1 MHMSTTLSRWLV
13 TGGCGFI
20 GTGLVSRLTALGGF
34 TLLLLDNC
42 SVGGPDDLAKVADF
56 TLLDGPDAAPTEGGV
71 SLVKADILDA
81 EAVRLAAK
89 GADVIVHL
97 AANTGVAPSVEN
109 PRMDCE
115 ANVLGTLNCLEAARV
130 QRVPR
135 FVFASSGAPVGEVEP
150 PIHEELPARPVSPY
164 GASKL
169 AGEAYCS
176 AYYRTFNVGTVA
188 LRFGNVYG
196 PGSAHKSSVVAKF
209 IRRALAGKPSVIF
222 GDGGQTR
229 DFIYIDD
236 LLEALILAA
245 KADVGGEIF
254 QIATNKESNISELA
268 ALLNQRL
275 RAAAGIEMNLVHA
288 EERLGDVRRNFS
300 DTSKAK
306 RILGWTP
313 RTPMTEGLDKTIR
326 YFLEATADKREN
338 V

>member
-1 MHMSTTLSRWLV
+1 MSTTLSRWLV